1 MNVSAPHFNVS
12 GESIDQM
19 FIKYPGREPSWTT
32 FIEPFHFSLWIS
44 LFGAIFILQ
53 FALLI
58 TYYVGVEKS
67 LNPESF
73 TMRNALFT
81 VWGSVILQGSI
92 FDPKSFAS
100 KIIFWMNFMFGVILV
115 TSYSAQLISYLA
127 VQKFPLPFKNMEEI
141 FATEFTIG
149 TRKGTAEHDSFK
161 LAPKGSQH
169 RRVYDEIMGKD
180 DSLLTSSIEEGIEKA
195 LKENYAF
202 VYIAESIRE
211 FNNKCELKVST

>member
-1 MNVSAPHFNVS
+1 
-12 GESIDQM
+12 
-19 FIKYPGREPSWTT
+19 
-32 FIEPFHFSLWIS
+32 
-44 LFGAIFILQ
+44 
-53 FALLI
+53 
-58 TYYVGVEKS
+58 
-67 LNPESF
+67 
-73 TMRNALFT
+73 
-81 VWGSVILQGSI
+81 
-92 FDPKSFAS
+92 
-100 KIIFWMNFMFGVILV
+100 MNFMFGVILV